1 MNTPPDSHAIIQALN
16 AALAAGEAV
25 ALATIVQEQGSV
37 PRHAGSKMLI
47 YSNGR
52 TLGSVGGGEM
62 EAQVIAAAL
71 PLLASHQTR
80 LLTYNL
86 VDPQRGDPGVCGG
99 QVQIYLEP
107 YSPPATLLVLGAGHV
122 GRALVRLG
130 NWLGYRVALYDD
142 RLDYAA
148 PAQAPEADVYLHG
161 SIDDALAQF
170 PITAQTY
177 VAAVTRNV
185 EVDRLILP
193 RLLASPAAYIGVIGS
208 RRRWAET
215 KRLLLADGVAE
226 EALSRLH
233 SPIGLEL
240 NAETPEEIAVSILA
254 EIIMLRR
261 GGTGKRMSRYEV

>member
-1 MNTPPDSHAIIQALN
+1 M
-16 AALAAGEAV
+16 
-25 ALATIVQEQGSV
+25 LATIVQEQGSV

-47 YSNGR
+47 YGDGR
-52 TLGSVGGGEM
+52 ALGSVGGGEM

-71 PLLASHQTR
+71 PLLASAQTR
-80 LLTYNL
+80 LITYNL

-99 QVQIYLEP
+99 QVQIFLEP
-107 YSPPATLLVLGAGHV
+107 YRPLAALLVLGGGHV
-122 GRALVRLG
+122 GRALVHLG

-142 RLDYAA
+142 RPEYATPEQA
-148 PAQAPEADVYLHG
+148 PAADVYLHG

-170 PITAQTY
+170 PITEHTY

-193 RLLASPAAYIGVIGS
+193 KLLASPAAYIGVIGS

-215 KRLLLADGVAE
+215 RRLLLADGLAE
-226 EALSRLH
+226 AALSRLH

-240 NAETPEEIAVSILA
+240 NAETPEEIAVSIMA

-261 GGTGKRMSRYEV
+261 GGTGKRMGAEV